1 MDTGSHE
8 SNSKKL
14 KPCKEVEVSVSQ
26 GEEKLKSIRNMIYVL
41 LGKID
46 SRHCNNQLVQVLEID
61 QSINHPHKILRGVQA
76 QVFLRC
82 LLSPAGGVLDVDL
95 QRKQGD

>member
-1 MDTGSHE
+1 MDAGSNE
-8 SNSKKL
+8 SNSEKL
-14 KPCKEVEVSVSQ
+14 KPWKEVEVSMSL
-26 GEEKLKSIRNMIYVL
+26 GEERLKSIRNMIYLL

-46 SRHCNNQLVQVLEID
+46 RRRHNNWLVRVLEID

-82 LLSPAGGVLDVDL
+82 LLSPARGVLDVDL
-95 QRKQGD
+95 QRK